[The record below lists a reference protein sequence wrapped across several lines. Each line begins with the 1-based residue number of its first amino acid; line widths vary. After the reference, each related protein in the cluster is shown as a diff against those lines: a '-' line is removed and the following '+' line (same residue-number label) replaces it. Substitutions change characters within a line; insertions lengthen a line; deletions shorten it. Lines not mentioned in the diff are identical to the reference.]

1 MIVTSGR
8 PMAARLKIQ
17 KGGSGW
23 SRLSVSKKSE
33 RYGVIP
39 NQSADWCGNPPVER
53 KSYWFRI
60 ENI

>member
-1 MIVTSGR
+1 MTKAQGR
-8 PMAARLKIQ
+8 NFPSL
-17 KGGSGW
+17 GF
-23 SRLSVSKKSE
+23 SVSKKSK

>member
-1 MIVTSGR
+1 MKEIPPR
-8 PMAARLKIQ
+8 KAA
-17 KGGSGW
+17 GFF
-23 SRLSVSKKSE
+23 SVSKKSE